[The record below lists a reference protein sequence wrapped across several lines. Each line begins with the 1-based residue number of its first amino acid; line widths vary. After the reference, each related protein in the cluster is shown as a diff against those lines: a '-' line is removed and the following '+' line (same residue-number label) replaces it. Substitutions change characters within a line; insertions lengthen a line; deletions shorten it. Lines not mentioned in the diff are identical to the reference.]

1 MNMQQK
7 RFRKFGSAAL
17 AALVLVAGGNA
28 MAIET
33 PQYTVEFT
41 DCDVEYRRYQ
51 SYLVAETLIED
62 VSGFKA
68 AGNEGFRRLF
78 RYITGANDG
87 GESISMTAPVARSAK
102 DGAKIAMTAPV
113 QRAADPGGELVSFML
128 PSKYTMATA
137 PQPTDP
143 RVQVREVPE
152 RLVAVVRYRGRW
164 SDSNYQE
171 NRKVLLASVDAA
183 GVTPE
188 GVVES
193 ALYDPPYT
201 PPFMRR
207 NEVMVEV
214 SRLPAAVSDEQ
225 VVADADSGWNRLLS
239 F

>member
-41 DCDVEYRRYQ
+41 DGDVEYRRYQ

>member
-41 DCDVEYRRYQ
+41 DGDVEYRRYQ

-188 GVVES
+188 GAVES

-214 SRLPAAVSDEQ
+214 SGVPAAVSDEQ